1 MHELYA
7 SSSSS
12 SSVHMELFRIRFA
25 TFVAIYR
32 ANIIMSTVLGLN
44 IVSSGRTK

>member
-32 ANIIMSTVLGLN
+32 TNNSMTIVLDLHG
-44 IVSSGRTK
+44 VD